1 LRGLQGRSTPNAF
14 FDFRAFYMVKI
25 DRSRKYLLI
34 AGLVVLLIGAVY
46 RIWPQMQDI
55 FGAGNSIALKE
66 RQIVKY
72 QATVKASENLEK
84 DVESLKKA
92 LEKGEKGL
100 LTGKTA
106 ALAAADIQKV
116 LQEMAEK
123 SQVEI
128 KTVRVLKADSAKGG
142 LYLSVPVQLSIFSTI
157 GQLKEFFYKIMVS
170 AKYLTVEKVAITVRR
185 ARKGELKRVSANITV
200 NGFLKRTE
208 G

>member
-1 LRGLQGRSTPNAF
+1 
-14 FDFRAFYMVKI
+14 MVKI

-34 AGLVVLLIGAVY
+34 AGVVVLLIGAVY

-55 FGAGNSIALKE
+55 FGAGNSIALKK

-72 QATVKASENLEK
+72 QATVKASENLQA

-128 KTVRVLKADSAKGG
+128 KTVRVLKADTAKGG

-157 GQLKEFFYKIMVS
+157 GHLKEFLYKIMVS

-200 NGFLKRTE
+200 NGFLKRIE